1 MTYQLDEEQALQRK
15 RLTDKAV
22 NLAVQGRWEEA
33 KKLNKEIIAGFP
45 GDVEAYN
52 RLGKALTELGEF
64 AQAKKAYRK
73 ALELAPGN
81 PIAKKN
87 IARLETLP
95 ASGKT
100 HGGKTGGIGP
110 ELFVAESTKSGIVN
124 LHNLTQDSILAR
136 VTQGDQVKL
145 VVEGKRLIINKK
157 NGEYLGEVEPRH
169 SSRLVKLI
177 KGGNKYAAAILS
189 VKPGEVQVMI
199 KEIYQHP
206 EQIGIPSFPVRVSG
220 SSRRHSRE
228 GLLNTLITR
237 SKEATGGAEPLEED
251 VEESGENLPDGFSI
265 LEDLEG
271 RKEIEG

>member
-1 MTYQLDEEQALQRK
+1 MAYKLDEEQALQRK

-22 NLAVQGRWEEA
+22 SLAVQGHWEEA
-33 KKLNKEIIAGFP
+33 AKLNKEIIKGFP

-52 RLGKALTELGEF
+52 RLGKALTEMGEF

-73 ALELAPGN
+73 ALGLAPGN
-81 PIAKKN
+81 SIAKKN
-87 IARLETLP
+87 IARLDTLP
-95 ASGKT
+95 ASKRTPGS
-100 HGGKTGGIGP
+100 KTGGIGP

-124 LHNLTQDSILAR
+124 LHNLTPDSILAR

-145 VVEGKRLIINKK
+145 AVEGRRLIVNER
-157 NGEYLGEVEPRH
+157 NGEFLGEVEPRH

-177 KGGNKYAAAILS
+177 KGGNKYAAAILN
-189 VKPGEVQVMI
+189 VKPGEAQVII

-206 EQIGIPSFPVRVSG
+206 EQIGIPSFPVRVSD

-237 SKEATGGAEPLEED
+237 SKDAAGTEPLEED
-251 VEESGENLPDGFSI
+251 VEESEEDLPDGFSI

>member
-1 MTYQLDEEQALQRK
+1 MAYQLDEEQALQRK

-22 NLAVQGRWEEA
+22 SLAVQGRWEEA

-45 GDVEAYN
+45 SDVEAYN

-64 AQAKKAYRK
+64 TQAKKAYRK

-81 PIAKKN
+81 SIAKKN

-95 ASGKT
+95 TSGKAS
-100 HGGKTGGIGP
+100 GGKTGGIGP

-145 VVEGKRLIINKK
+145 AVEGRRLIVNEK

-177 KGGNKYAAAILS
+177 KGGNMYAAAILS
-189 VKPGEVQVMI
+189 VKPGEAQVII
-199 KEIYQHP
+199 KEVFQHP
-206 EQIGIPSFPVRVSG
+206 EQIGIPSFPVRLSD

-237 SKEATGGAEPLEED
+237 SKEATGGTEPLEED
-251 VEESGENLPDGFSI
+251 VEESEEDLPDGFSI
-265 LEDLEG
+265 LDDLEG

>member
-1 MTYQLDEEQALQRK
+1 MAYQLEEEQALQRK

-22 NLAVQGRWEEA
+22 SLAVQGRWEEA
-33 KKLNKEIIAGFP
+33 KKLNKVIIEGFP

-52 RLGKALTELGEF
+52 RLGKALTELGKF

-81 PIAKKN
+81 SIAKKN
-87 IARLETLP
+87 IARLSTLP
-95 ASGKT
+95 ESAGAP
-100 HGGKTGGIGP
+100 GGKMGGIGP

-124 LHNLTQDSILAR
+124 LHNLTPDSILAR

-145 VVEGKRLIINKK
+145 TVEGRRLIVNER

-189 VKPGEVQVMI
+189 VKPGEARVII
-199 KEIYQHP
+199 KEVYQHP
-206 EQIGIPSFPVRVSG
+206 EQIGIPSFPVRVSD
-220 SSRRHSRE
+220 SSRRHLRE

-237 SKEATGGAEPLEED
+237 SKEATGGTEPLEED
-251 VEESGENLPDGFSI
+251 VEESEENLPDGFSI
-265 LEDLEG
+265 LEDLGG